1 MTVTGCGWEI
11 IASSTPSTRNET
23 SSTCWASAIAG
34 KFIVDSEPNNITS
47 GMLVHPCRLAVT
59 GKTSGPSLYHLLQV
73 LGKERVLARIEK
85 ALEHAGFNTE
95 VDEKTRL
102 WFSLSLD
109 WLPNLQSFFAD
120 QGITLPEGNFIQAI
134 DQRRENNLVR
144 ASQPETE
151 NERSKIFHPLSVIS
165 TIEKIGKAL
174 FDYLAD

>member
-1 MTVTGCGWEI
+1 M
-11 IASSTPSTRNET
+11 ADTRLPFERRRFD
-23 SSTCWASAIAG
+23 AGSARSAG
-34 KFIVDSEPNNITS
+34 LAPEENGRTDSCVKTD
-47 GMLVHPCRLAVT
+47 GHPCRLAVT

-73 LGKERVLARIEK
+73 LGKERVMARIEK

-109 WLPNLQSFFAD
+109 WLPNLQSFFAE

-174 FDYLAD
+174 FD